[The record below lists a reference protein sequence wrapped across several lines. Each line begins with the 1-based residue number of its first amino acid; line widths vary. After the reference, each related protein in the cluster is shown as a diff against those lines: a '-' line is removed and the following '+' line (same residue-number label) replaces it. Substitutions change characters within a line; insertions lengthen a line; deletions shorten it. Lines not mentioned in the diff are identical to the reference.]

1 VRVEDREH
9 RGDEMRPITAL
20 FADIVGSTGLGE
32 RLAPD
37 EVKALVGECVTRM
50 SRAVEEFGGVIQ
62 AYMGDG
68 ICAYFGI
75 PAAHEDDPE
84 RAARAAMRIIG
95 VAAGYAAEVEAA
107 WGIQGFNVRVGLNS
121 GPAAVGVVGGADA
134 QTVALGDTTNMA
146 ARLQGAAEPGT
157 IAIGPGTASRLAE
170 RFVLEPLGEVAVK
183 GRSQPVVASRLVG
196 SRPAAEPPSRTPLFG
211 RDAELARL
219 EESEADLRAGR
230 GHVLLVVG
238 DAGLGK
244 TRMLAELRA
253 LSGEDVTWLE
263 GRCLS
268 YGAGSPY
275 GPFVELLRTW
285 LGVEEGDA
293 ELAVR
298 TKLRARAGALL
309 GADGDAMLPYL
320 GLLLSVRLDPD
331 MERELLSLS
340 ADDLAGRIQD
350 AFVAWAETLAAM
362 RPLVLAVDDLHWS
375 DPTTRQLAER
385 LLAVTDRSALML
397 AIALRPDTASEGWA
411 FRLSAQTGFAHR
423 VTEVPLR
430 PLSPAASGELIEA
443 LVPAGLVTEPIKE
456 ELVAKAE
463 GNPLYVEE
471 LLRALLEAGGDRRR
485 TWTITPSTAAEL
497 PPALEA
503 LLVARIDRLEPGAR
517 RFAQVAAVVGREF
530 PVSVVADVAGGG
542 TTDRD
547 VAELLRAE
555 IVRELS
561 RFPEL
566 ECTFRHGLLQEAALS
581 TLTPASQRELY
592 GKVGHAMEAR
602 LADQG
607 DERLEQLAFYF
618 YRSDETD
625 KALDYLD
632 RAAEHALAV
641 EALGRAEALWTR
653 AHRLAERIDDR
664 SRAEAIAGRL
674 RWVRTRSSGEI
685 PIQPAG

>member
-1 VRVEDREH
+1 MAGPSE

-32 RLAPD
+32 RLGPD

-84 RAARAAMRIIG
+84 RAARAALRIIG
-95 VAAGYAAEVEAA
+95 VASGYAAEVEQA
-107 WGIQGFNVRVGLNS
+107 WGIQGFNIRVGVNS
-121 GPAAVGVVGGADA
+121 GPAAVGMVGGEDA
-134 QTVALGDTTNMA
+134 QTVALGDTTNVA
-146 ARLQGAAEPGT
+146 ARLQGAAEPGA

-170 RFVLEPLGEVAVK
+170 RFVLEPLGEVTVK
-183 GRSQPVVASRLVG
+183 GRSEPVTASRLVG
-196 SRPAAEPPSRTPLFG
+196 PRPVAEPPPGTPLFG

-219 EESEADLRAGR
+219 EEANADLRAGR
-230 GHVLLVVG
+230 GQVLLVVG

-244 TRMLAELRA
+244 TRTLAELRA
-253 LSGEDVTWLE
+253 LSGEDVTWLD

-275 GPFVELLRTW
+275 GPFVEHLRTW
-285 LGVEEGDA
+285 LGVEESDA

-298 TKLRARAGALL
+298 TKLRARAGPLL
-309 GADGDAMLPYL
+309 GAAADPTLPYL
-320 GLLLSVRLDPD
+320 GLLLSIRIDPD
-331 MERELLSLS
+331 VERELLSLS
-340 ADDLAGRIQD
+340 ADELSARIQD
-350 AFVAWAETLAAM
+350 AFVTWAEALSAA

-375 DPTTRQLAER
+375 DTTTRQLAER
-385 LLAVTDRSALML
+385 LLGVTDRSALML
-397 AIALRPDTASEGWA
+397 AVALRPDTDSEGWA
-411 FRLSAQTGFAHR
+411 FRLAAQTGFAHR
-423 VTEVPLR
+423 VTEL
-430 PLSPAASGELIEA
+430 PLSPLSPEASAALIDA
-443 LVPAGLVTEPIKE
+443 LVPSGLVTEAIKE
-456 ELVAKAE
+456 ELVTKAE
-463 GNPLYVEE
+463 GNPLYLEE

-530 PVSVVADVAGGG
+530 PVSVVSAVAGGD
-542 TTDRD
+542 TDRD
-547 VAELLRAE
+547 VGELLRAE
-555 IVRELS
+555 IVRELR

-566 ECTFRHGLLQEAALS
+566 ECTFRHGLLQDASLS
-581 TLTPASQRELY
+581 TLTPTSQRELY
-592 GKVGHAMEAR
+592 GQVGRAMEAR

-618 YRSDETD
+618 YRSAETE

-653 AHRLAERIDDR
+653 AQRLAERIDDR
-664 SRAEAIAGRL
+664 SRMEEIVGRL

-685 PIQPAG
+685 PIQPEG

>member
-1 VRVEDREH
+1 MAKPSQ

-32 RLAPD
+32 RLGPD

-84 RAARAAMRIIG
+84 RAARAALRIIG
-95 VAAGYAAEVEAA
+95 VAAGYAAEVESA

-134 QTVALGDTTNMA
+134 QTVALGDTTNVA
-146 ARLQGAAEPGT
+146 ARLQSAAEPGA
-157 IAIGPGTASRLAE
+157 IAIGAGTASRLAE
-170 RFVLEPLGEVAVK
+170 RFVLEPLGEVTVK
-183 GRSQPVVASRLVG
+183 GRSEPVSASRLVG
-196 SRPAAEPPSRTPLFG
+196 PRPAAEPPPRTPLFG

-219 EESEADLRAGR
+219 EEANADLQAGR
-230 GHVLLVVG
+230 GQVLLVIG

-244 TRMLAELRA
+244 TRMLFELRA
-253 LSGEDVTWLE
+253 LSDDDVTWLE

-285 LGVEEGDA
+285 LGVEEGEA

-309 GADGDAMLPYL
+309 GGAGAGSLPYL
-320 GLLLSVRLDPD
+320 GLLLSIRLDPD
-331 MERELLSLS
+331 VERELLSLS
-340 ADDLAGRIQD
+340 ADELAVRIQE
-350 AFVAWAETLAAM
+350 AFVTWAEALAAT
-362 RPLVLAVDDLHWS
+362 RPLVLAVDDLHWC
-375 DPTTRQLAER
+375 DPSTRRLAER
-385 LLAVTDRSALML
+385 LLPLTDRAALML
-397 AIALRPDTASEGWA
+397 AVALRPDTASEGWG
-411 FRLSAQTGFAHR
+411 FRLAAQTGFAHR
-423 VTEVPLR
+423 VAEL
-430 PLSPAASGELIEA
+430 PLSPLSPEASAALIDA
-443 LVPAGLVTEPIKE
+443 LVPSGLVTDALKE
-456 ELVAKAE
+456 GLVTKAE
-463 GNPLYVEE
+463 GNPLYLEE
-471 LLRALLEAGGDRRR
+471 LLRALLESGGDRRR

-530 PVSVVADVAGGG
+530 PVSVVSAVVGGDTDHDVG
-542 TTDRD
+542 
-547 VAELLRAE
+547 ELLRAE
-555 IVRELS
+555 IVRELR

-566 ECTFRHGLLQEAALS
+566 ECTFRHGLLQDAALS
-581 TLTPASQRELY
+581 TLTPSSQRELY
-592 GKVGHAMEAR
+592 GTVGHAMEAR
-602 LADQG
+602 LADQS

-618 YRSDETD
+618 YRSAETE

-641 EALGRAEALWTR
+641 EALGRAETLWTR
-653 AHRLAERIDDR
+653 AQRLAERIDDGTKVKD
-664 SRAEAIAGRL
+664 IASRL

-685 PIQPAG
+685 PIQPEG

>member
-1 VRVEDREH
+1 MGDRTR

-32 RLAPD
+32 RLGPD

-84 RAARAAMRIIG
+84 RAARAALRIIG
-95 VAAGYAAEVEAA
+95 VASGYAAEVEDA

-121 GPAAVGVVGGADA
+121 GPAAVGVVGGEDE
-134 QTVALGDTTNMA
+134 QTVALGDTTNVA

-183 GRSQPVVASRLVG
+183 GRSEPVIASTLVG
-196 SRPAAEPPSRTPLFG
+196 SRPAAEPPPRTPLFG

-219 EESEADLRAGR
+219 EASVVDLRSGR
-230 GHVLLVVG
+230 GQVLLVVG

-244 TRMLAELRA
+244 TRTLAELRA
-253 LSGEDVTWLE
+253 LSGEDAMWLE

-285 LGVEEGDA
+285 LGAEEGDA

-298 TKLRARAGALL
+298 TKLRARAGALF
-309 GADGDAMLPYL
+309 GGSQGGVLPYL
-320 GLLLSVRLDPD
+320 GLMLSVRLDPAD
-331 MERELLSLS
+331 ERELLSLS
-340 ADDLAGRIQD
+340 ADELSAKIQD
-350 AFVAWAETLAAM
+350 AFVAWAEALAST
-362 RPLVLAVDDLHWS
+362 RPLVLAVDDLHWA
-375 DPTTRQLAER
+375 DTTTRQLAER
-385 LLAVTDRSALML
+385 LLALTDRSAMML
-397 AIALRPDTASEGWA
+397 AVALRPDTASEGWT
-411 FRLSAQTGFAHR
+411 FRLAAQTGFAHR
-423 VTEVPLR
+423 VAELPLL
-430 PLSPAASGELIEA
+430 PLPPEASRSLIDA
-443 LVPAGLVTEPIKE
+443 LVPSGLVTEPITE
-456 ELVAKAE
+456 ELVVKAE
-463 GNPLYVEE
+463 GNPLYIEE

-485 TWTITPSTAAEL
+485 TWTITPATAAEL

-517 RFAQVAAVVGREF
+517 RLAQVAAVVGREF
-530 PVSVVADVAGGG
+530 PVSVAAAVAG
-542 TTDRD
+542 TEDADRD

-555 IVRELS
+555 IVRELQ

-581 TLTPASQRELY
+581 TLTPGSQRELY
-592 GKVGHAMEAR
+592 GLVGHAMEAR

-632 RAAEHALAV
+632 RAAEHAVTV
-641 EALGRAEALWTR
+641 EAPARAEQLWNR
-653 AHRLAERIDDR
+653 ARRLAEKAGDPERLEGIDAQLEWLKRR
-664 SRAEAIAGRL
+664 S
-674 RWVRTRSSGEI
+674 TGEM
-685 PIQPAG
+685 PKPVP

>member
-1 VRVEDREH
+1 MSD

-32 RLAPD
+32 RLGPD

-84 RAARAAMRIIG
+84 RAARAALRIIG
-95 VAAGYAAEVEAA
+95 VASGYAAEVEQA

-134 QTVALGDTTNMA
+134 QTVALGDTTNVA
-146 ARLQGAAEPGT
+146 ARLQSAAEPGA
-157 IAIGPGTASRLAE
+157 IAIGAGTASRLAD
-170 RFVLEPLGEVAVK
+170 RFVLEPLGEVTVK
-183 GRSQPVVASRLVG
+183 GRSEPVSTSRLVG
-196 SRPAAEPPSRTPLFG
+196 PRPAAEPPPQTTLFG

-219 EESEADLRAGR
+219 EEANADLRAGR
-230 GHVLLVVG
+230 GQVLLVIG

-244 TRMLAELRA
+244 TRMLFELRA
-253 LSGEDVTWLE
+253 LSDDDVTWLE

-285 LGVEEGDA
+285 LGVEEGEA

-309 GADGDAMLPYL
+309 GAAGDETLPYL
-320 GLLLSVRLDPD
+320 GLLLAIRLDPD
-331 MERELLSLS
+331 VERELLSLS
-340 ADDLAGRIQD
+340 ADELAVRIQD
-350 AFVAWAETLAAM
+350 AFVTWAEALAAT
-362 RPLVLAVDDLHWS
+362 RPLVLAVDDLHWCGPS
-375 DPTTRQLAER
+375 TRRLAER
-385 LLAVTDRSALML
+385 LLPLTDRAALML
-397 AIALRPDTASEGWA
+397 AVALRPDTDSEGWG
-411 FRLSAQTGFAHR
+411 FRLAAQTGFAHR
-423 VTEVPLR
+423 VTEL
-430 PLSPAASGELIEA
+430 PLSPLSPGASAALIDA
-443 LVPAGLVTEPIKE
+443 LVPSGLVTEAIKE
-456 ELVAKAE
+456 ELVTKAE
-463 GNPLYVEE
+463 GNPLYLEE

-530 PVSVVADVAGGG
+530 PVSVVSAVAGGD
-542 TTDRD
+542 TDRD
-547 VAELLRAE
+547 VGELLRAE
-555 IVRELS
+555 IVRELR

-566 ECTFRHGLLQEAALS
+566 ECTFRHGLLQDAALS
-581 TLTPASQRELY
+581 TLTPTSQRELY
-592 GKVGHAMEAR
+592 GQVGHAMEDR

-618 YRSDETD
+618 YRSAETE

-632 RAAEHALAV
+632 QAAEHALAV

-653 AHRLAERIDDR
+653 AQRLAERTDDR
-664 SRAEAIAGRL
+664 SRVEEIAGRL
-674 RWVRTRSSGEI
+674 RWVRKRSSGEI
-685 PIQPAG
+685 PIQPEGEAS